1 MTAWAIAVIVFI
13 VMAIAIIFLGVGC
26 LVLNA
31 NIKEVQA
38 DLDRIVALVKKRELL
53 DDEDIGR
60 H

>member
-31 NIKEVQA
+31 NLKEMQA
-38 DLDRIVALVKKRELL
+38 ELDRIVALIKKRELL
-53 DDEDIGR
+53 DDEDLGR